1 LEPEPDAGLGNGGVT
16 RLATG
21 FAMKTASSNRGFRT
35 VGTPKS
41 RTTGSPSRPWEVPR
55 LEGRVEIGLSCS
67 FELRGGSLRAL
78 PGRPSTLTGVP
89 FDRPVVGY
97 GGKTINKRRLWATS
111 TPDYFDFQEFQPL
124 LWFGL
129 SLKR

>member
-1 LEPEPDAGLGNGGVT
+1 
-16 RLATG
+16 
-21 FAMKTASSNRGFRT
+21 MKTASSNRGFRT

-55 LEGRVEIGLSCS
+55 LEGRVEIGLSRS
-67 FELRGGSLRAL
+67 FEPRGGSLRAL

-111 TPDYFDFQEFQPL
+111 TPDYFDFQEF
-124 LWFGL
+124 
-129 SLKR
+129 SLCSGSGFP